1 MPTRDD
7 APIGAPCWIDISTS
21 DKAKTA
27 AFYAELFGWTVED
40 PGPDY
45 GGYLNFHKDG
55 IQVAGCMDNQSGGAM
70 PDFWSVYLA
79 TDDAART
86 VKETQAHGGG
96 VIVEAMD
103 VMDLGVMAVL
113 TDPSGAAIGAW
124 KPGEHK
130 GFGIYG
136 EVNAP
141 AWFELHTREYDK
153 AVQFY
158 KDVFSWPAHTAADE
172 PEFKYTTYGEGETA
186 LAGIMDASGFLPE
199 GVPSYWTVYFEVE
212 SADATLQVIERL
224 GGATVMAPEDT
235 PYGRLATASDPTGAS
250 FRLMS

>member
-1 MPTRDD
+1 LAGIMD
-7 APIGAPCWIDISTS
+7 ASGFLPEGVPS
-21 DKAKTA
+21 
-27 AFYAELFGWTVED
+27 YWTVYFEVESAD
-40 PGPDY
+40 AT
-45 GGYLNFHKDG
+45 LQE
-55 IQVAGCMDNQSGGAM
+55 IERLGGAM
-70 PDFWSVYLA
+70 PDMWSVYLA
-79 TDDAART
+79 TDDAARV

-136 EVNAP
+136 EANAP

-158 KDVFSWPAHTAADE
+158 KDVFSWPAHTAVDE
-172 PEFKYTTYGEGETA
+172 PDFKYTTYGEGETA

-212 SADATLQVIERL
+212 SADATLQDIERL
-224 GGATVMAPEDT
+224 GGTTVTAPEDT